1 MGPSPPRP
9 DPGPHA
15 MISYTVYKIIHY
27 VGIFTLVSALAAFL
41 AQTASSGTP
50 LVRVPWSK
58 RLVIAHGIGLF
69 LILLG
74 GFGMLARL
82 DVTQGLS
89 LPGWIWAKLALW
101 TVLGA
106 GVTVV
111 KRRPEFSGPLL
122 VLTPILAI
130 LAGTVALTKPF

>member
-1 MGPSPPRP
+1 
-9 DPGPHA
+9 

-27 VGIFTLVSALAAFL
+27 VGIFTLVTGLGAFL
-41 AQTASSGTP
+41 AQTAVGGSA

-58 RLVIAHGIGLF
+58 RLVVAHGIGLF
-69 LILLG
+69 LVLLG

-82 DVTQGLS
+82 DITHQLGG

-106 GVTVV
+106 GVSIA
-111 KRRPEFSGPLL
+111 KRRPDWSGALL
-122 VLTPILAI
+122 ILTPILAI
-130 LAGTVALTKPF
+130 VAGTVALTKPF

>member
-1 MGPSPPRP
+1 
-9 DPGPHA
+9 
-15 MISYTVYKIIHY
+15 MISYVTYKIIHY
-27 VGIFTLVSALAAFL
+27 VGIFTMVSALAAFL

-50 LVRVPWSK
+50 LVRVPWAK
-58 RLVIAHGIGLF
+58 RLVIAHGVGLF

-82 DVTQGLS
+82 DITHQLAGF
-89 LPGWIWAKLALW
+89 PGWVWAKLALW

-106 GVTVV
+106 AVTVA
-111 KRRPEFSGPLL
+111 KRRPEWTGALL
-122 VLTPILAI
+122 VITPALAF

>member
-1 MGPSPPRP
+1 
-9 DPGPHA
+9 
-15 MISYTVYKIIHY
+15 MISYVTYKIIHY
-27 VGIFTLVSALAAFL
+27 VGIFTMVSALAAFL

-50 LVRVPWSK
+50 LVRVPWAK
-58 RLVIAHGIGLF
+58 RLVIAHGVGLF

-82 DVTQGLS
+82 DITHQLGL

-106 GVTVV
+106 AVTVA
-111 KRRPEFSGPLL
+111 KRRPEWTGALL
-122 VLTPILAI
+122 VVTPVLAF